1 LSIENNRIGTVIV
14 GLGSTGLSCA
24 KYFMSI
30 SREFRVV
37 DTRLAPPGLEQLLAL
52 KPNVDL
58 ALGPFSDSVFDGAQ
72 ELVVSPGVSL
82 STPEIRNAVN
92 QGVKITGDIDIFSK
106 QVGRPIVGVTGSNGK
121 STVVAVLAEI
131 CKEAGLSFAAGGN
144 LDGEQFKPA
153 LDLLL
158 EPRKD
163 LYILE
168 LSSFQLETT
177 ESLNAQVATLLN
189 LSEDHMDRYDSFDA
203 YWLAKQR
210 IFVGCKQALV
220 NIDDSKSQPK
230 APHALSILAFGL
242 SEPSSESLGIRKENG
257 LEYLEYGD
265 QRIACVDELKVVGQH
280 NIANVLAAAG
290 LAITLGI
297 NLAAIR
303 KAVTGFSGLPHR
315 CQWAGVKRGV
325 SFYNDSKGT
334 NVGAT
339 VAAIE
344 GLGKKTQGKIVLIAG
359 GVGKGA
365 DFKPLAETIKRW
377 VKTSILIGQDA
388 KAMAAKLD
396 VESDI
401 RFASTLEDAV
411 KMAIEIS
418 ESGDAVLL
426 SPACASFD
434 MFDNFQHR
442 GFAFMDA
449 VRNLH

>member
-1 LSIENNRIGTVIV
+1 
-14 GLGSTGLSCA
+14 
-24 KYFMSI
+24 M
-30 SREFRVV
+30 
-37 DTRLAPPGLEQLLAL
+37 DTRLTPPGLEQLIAL
-52 KPNVDL
+52 KPNVNL
-58 ALGPFSDSVFDGAQ
+58 ALGPFSDSVFDGAE

-82 STPEIRNAVN
+82 GTPEIRQALNNGARV
-92 QGVKITGDIDIFSK
+92 TGDIDIFSR
-106 QVGRPIVGVTGSNGK
+106 QIDRPIVGVTGSNGK
-121 STVVAVLAEI
+121 STVVAMLAEI
-131 CKEAGLSFAAGGN
+131 CKAAGLNFAVGGN

-153 LDLLL
+153 LDLLQ

-177 ESLNAQVATLLN
+177 QSLNAQAATLLN

-220 NIDDSKSQPK
+220 NTDDSKSQPK
-230 APHALSILAFGL
+230 IPHAMSTLEFGL
-242 SEPSSESLGIRKENG
+242 GEPTADSLGLRKDNA
-257 LEYLEYGD
+257 LEYLAYGD

-280 NIANVLAAAG
+280 NIANALAAAG

-297 NLAAIR
+297 DIADIR
-303 KAVTGFSGLPHR
+303 KALTRFSGLTHR
-315 CQWAGVKRGV
+315 CQWVAEKQGV

-334 NVGAT
+334 NVGAS

-344 GLGKKTQGKIVLIAG
+344 GLGKKTRGRIVLIAG

-377 VKTSILIGQDA
+377 VKTSVLIGEDA

-396 VESDI
+396 VDSDI
-401 RFASTLEDAV
+401 RFASTLQDAV
-411 KMAIEIS
+411 NIALESS
-418 ESGDAVLL
+418 ESGDTVLL